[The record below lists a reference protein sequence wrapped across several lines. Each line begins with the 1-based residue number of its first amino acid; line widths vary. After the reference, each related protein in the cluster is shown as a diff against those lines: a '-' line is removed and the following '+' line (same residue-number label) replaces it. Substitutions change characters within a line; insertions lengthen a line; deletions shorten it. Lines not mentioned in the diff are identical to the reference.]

1 MGALDMAGGAA
12 SGSRRLREDMPG
24 EERVWPLLR
33 RAVLTK
39 LRVHGRETGERG
51 EAERLRGKGEA
62 KGAFPA

>member
-1 MGALDMAGGAA
+1 MVQGG
-12 SGSRRLREDMPG
+12 SGKTLSG
-24 EERVWPLLR
+24 EERVWPHLR

-39 LRVHGRETGERG
+39 LQVHRRETGERG